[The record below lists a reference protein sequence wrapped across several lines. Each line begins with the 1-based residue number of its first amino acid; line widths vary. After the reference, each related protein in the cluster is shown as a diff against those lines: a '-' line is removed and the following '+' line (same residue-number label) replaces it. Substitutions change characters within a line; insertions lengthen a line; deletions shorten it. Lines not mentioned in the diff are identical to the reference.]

1 MKSRLAQ
8 LLVIAATC
16 LHVLAGSPGC
26 DRKSD
31 DGTAP
36 GKVRGE
42 LPTLSVSDDAPNLM
56 LTWLDEKGET
66 HVEMH
71 PADVPAMGRD
81 LVRVVVSDRED
92 GTRDLFYVVDLTR
105 KESDGSYSAR
115 TMRRRDWE
123 ALIEQ
128 RRSAYLAKNAPPSAP
143 GTPPTAP
150 GAPQEGNPPTPGS
163 SVTVIIYGA
172 AWCHPCH
179 DAAAYLKSK
188 GIAYV
193 MKDIEEN
200 PAARVEMAEKLEKV
214 GRRGGSIP
222 IIDVQGEILVGYSRS
237 ALDRALAKASKG
249 TLL

>member
-1 MKSRLAQ
+1 MTSRLAQ
-8 LLVIAATC
+8 LIAIAATC
-16 LHVLAGSPGC
+16 LQVLAGSPGC
-26 DRKSD
+26 DRKTD
-31 DGTAP
+31 DGTSPDP
-36 GKVRGE
+36 GRGE
-42 LPTLSVSDDAPNLM
+42 LPALSIRDDAPNLM
-56 LTWLDEKGET
+56 LTWLDENGET
-66 HVEMH
+66 HVEVH
-71 PADVPAMGRD
+71 PADVPALGRD

-105 KESDGSYSAR
+105 KADDGSYAAR

-128 RRSAYLAKNAPPSAP
+128 RRSAYVAKNAPP
-143 GTPPTAP
+143 PPI
-150 GAPQEGNPPTPGS
+150 GAPSGAPTGPSEGQPPTPGT

-188 GIAYV
+188 GIPYV

-200 PAARVEMAEKLEKV
+200 PAARAEMAEKLDKV

-222 IIDVQGEILVGYSRS
+222 VIDVQGEILVGYSRS
-237 ALDRALAKASKG
+237 ALERALAKVGKG